1 MSTGANAALVSCI
14 LYGTWALGLWY
25 GSYLIR
31 QDMKR
36 HDYCNYRRDASGDL
50 REPNNKCI
58 SGGDVMTAFLC
69 VLFGGLAL
77 LQALPGIAAYQLA
90 RSEATR
96 VFKIIDEADANSIA
110 DAANVKAAARRASV
124 ATTQAPGPSSSST
137 SSSATPRGRTGPS
150 APGSASTSRR
160 GRRAR
165 SWAPRAA
172 ASRPSCSCS
181 CASTR
186 CSGGAVVVD
195 GVDARTLD
203 VATLRSKMG
212 LVAQEPVLFTGT
224 IFENIASTS
233 VRFHAIDAT
242 FVTPLDGLDI
252 RTGVRPRGRDARRVR
267 ARGAARER
275 LRLHQRLPG
284 RF

>member
-1 MSTGANAALVSCI
+1 
-14 LYGTWALGLWY
+14 
-25 GSYLIR
+25 
-31 QDMKR
+31 MKR
-36 HDYCNYRRDASGDL
+36 RDYCNYRRDASGDL

-96 VFKIIDEADANSIA
+96 VFKIIDEADATSIA

-124 ATTQAPGPSSSST
+124 STT
-137 SSSATPRGRTGPS
+137 RGAGTIEFVDVQFSYP
-150 APGSASTSRR
+150 
-160 GRRAR
+160 AR
-165 SWAPRAA
+165 PDRPVCAGLCLDIPAGTTCALVGPRAA

-186 CSGGAVVVD
+186 SRAAPSSSTASTRGRSTSRRSGRRWASS
-195 GVDARTLD
+195 R
-203 VATLRSKMG
+203 RS
-212 LVAQEPVLFTGT
+212 PVLFTGT

-242 FVTPLDGLDI
+242 FVTPLDGVDI

-275 LRLHQRLPG
+275 LRLHQWLPG

>member
-1 MSTGANAALVSCI
+1 MACAACCARFRPSHPKGFVTTPTVSAPSSFATDATLGAAVSTGANAALVSCI

-96 VFKIIDEADANSIA
+96 VFRIIDEADATAIA
-110 DAANVKAAARRASV
+110 DAANLGSVASTTKTASHVCKMPPTNAAALTA
-124 ATTQAPGPSSSST
+124 
-137 SSSATPRGRTGPS
+137 GR
-150 APGSASTSRR
+150 
-160 GRRAR
+160 
-165 SWAPRAA
+165 
-172 ASRPSCSCS
+172 
-181 CASTR
+181 
-186 CSGGAVVVD
+186 
-195 GVDARTLD
+195 
-203 VATLRSKMG
+203 
-212 LVAQEPVLFTGT
+212 
-224 IFENIASTS
+224 
-233 VRFHAIDAT
+233 
-242 FVTPLDGLDI
+242 
-252 RTGVRPRGRDARRVR
+252 
-267 ARGAARER
+267 
-275 LRLHQRLPG
+275 
-284 RF
+284 